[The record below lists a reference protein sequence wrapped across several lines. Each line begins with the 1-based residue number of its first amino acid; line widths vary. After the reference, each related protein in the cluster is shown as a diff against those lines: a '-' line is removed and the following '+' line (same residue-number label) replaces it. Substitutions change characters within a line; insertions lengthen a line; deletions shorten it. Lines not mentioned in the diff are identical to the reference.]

1 MARNPVSNPR
11 ADRTRLASDG
21 ARPRQAAPQR
31 PSSLRLWLRRRR
43 PLLRPLLFGMMG
55 LGLLGAGAV
64 VVVALE
70 PAGRFAWL
78 SEHVADLGKGAG
90 LKVEDVLIRG
100 QQNTPRELIR
110 AAIGVSRGD
119 PLLGFS
125 PTQAKARLEGIAWIE
140 SAEVQ
145 RHLNGRIIVEIKER
159 RPFAIWQ
166 HQGDFAI
173 VDRDG
178 RVISADTLD
187 AFGPL
192 PLLVGDGAQKHGAG
206 LYDALRKQP
215 EVMRR
220 TQALV
225 LISERR
231 WNLRLHNGTDVY
243 LPEAH
248 EGEAIQ
254 RLAELQQNSALMDRP
269 LQAIDLR
276 LPDRL
281 VVRQIPAPAP
291 AEPENARARRGSG
304 RG

>member
-21 ARPRQAAPQR
+21 GRPRQAAPQR
-31 PSSLRLWLRRRR
+31 PSSIRLWLRRRR

-55 LGLLGAGAV
+55 LGVVGAGAV

-78 SEHVADLGKGAG
+78 AEHVADLGKGAG
-90 LKVEDVLIRG
+90 LQVEDVLIRG

-110 AAIGVSRGD
+110 AAIGTRHGD
-119 PLLGFS
+119 PLLAFS
-125 PTQAKARLEGIAWIE
+125 PAQAKARLESIAWIE
-140 SAEVQ
+140 QAEVQ
-145 RHLNGRIIVEIKER
+145 RHLSGNILIEIQER
-159 RPFAIWQ
+159 KPFAIWQ
-166 HQGDFAI
+166 RQGEFAV

-178 RVISADTLD
+178 RIVSADTLD

-192 PLLVGDGAQKHGAG
+192 PLLVGDGAHKRGAA
-206 LYDALRKQP
+206 LHDALSQEP
-215 EVMRR
+215 EVRR
-220 TQALV
+220 RVQALV
-225 LISERR
+225 LVSERR
-231 WNLRLHNGTDVY
+231 WNLRLHNGTDVM

-248 EGEAIQ
+248 EAAAVKRLGDLQ
-254 RLAELQQNSALMDRP
+254 RSSALLDRP
-269 LQAIDLR
+269 LVVIDMR

-281 VVRQIPAPAP
+281 VVRQNPSPEPI
-291 AEPENARARRGSG
+291 AEPQQRRRGNS